1 MQRADYYHEI
11 KTKSTITD
19 DVFKILLYSDGWEE
33 HYSFN
38 VKRIPKE
45 IWEKDKFINNLSK
58 KYDLLVGILSMPA
71 NSIYNWHVD
80 AGDPHRKMGINMLL
94 TDSPSHCLFTDDDD
108 LVLSNSIELH
118 YQPATYY
125 VFNTTK
131 KHMVINLDRPRC
143 LMSLTLTGKKGVNYN
158 KDTCIS
164 YEEFLSEVES
174 YESYT

>member
-1 MQRADYYHEI
+1 MQASDYYYEI
-11 KTKSTITD
+11 KSKSTITD
-19 DVFKILLYSDGWEE
+19 DTFNLITDPNGWEE
-33 HYSFN
+33 HYSFTA
-38 VKRIPKE
+38 KPIPKA

-71 NSIYNWHVD
+71 NSVYNWHVD
-80 AGDPHRKMGINMLL
+80 VGEPHRKMGINMLL
-94 TDSPSHCLFTDDDD
+94 TDSPSHCLFTDNDD
-108 LVLSNSIELH
+108 LVLSDSIELH

-131 KHMVINLDRPRC
+131 KHMVINLDKPRC
-143 LMSLTLTGKKGVNYN
+143 LMSLTLTGKEGVMYN

-174 YESYT
+174 YESNV